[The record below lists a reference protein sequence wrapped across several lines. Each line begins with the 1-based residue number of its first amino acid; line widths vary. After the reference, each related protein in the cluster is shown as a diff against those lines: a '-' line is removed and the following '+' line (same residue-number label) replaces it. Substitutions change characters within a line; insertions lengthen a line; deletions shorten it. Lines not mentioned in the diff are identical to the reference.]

1 MKIKW
6 LIYSISGL
14 MVFGMG
20 LSFLGEA
27 IILKYNQNENWF
39 AWGTLA
45 LIVTNTGLCLFG
57 KAVIERVKL
66 NINTKNS

>member
-39 AWGTLA
+39 GARRRRWPMP
-45 LIVTNTGLCLFG
+45 
-57 KAVIERVKL
+57 
-66 NINTKNS
+66 S